1 MSSATTGDWCSEAS
15 RAIAPRVDEPG
26 LCLQAPKQGQ
36 PSPARPHLG
45 TPCHVQGPTSPTHT
59 RSSRWHAHAWV
70 CTPSHPARWL
80 GGWGRGSPSQEMPG
94 RTPHGVQ
101 ADVMTRVAG
110 RGPGWDPHVAK
121 PTLGALAPADGSCW
135 ELARWPLICTQRQA

>member
-59 RSSRWHAHAWV
+59 RSSRWHAHAGTRTHG
-70 CTPSHPARWL
+70 CARPHTQL
-80 GGWGRGSPSQEMPG
+80 AGWGVGGGAAPPRRCPAA
-94 RTPHGVQ
+94 PH
-101 ADVMTRVAG
+101 TESRL
-110 RGPGWDPHVAK
+110 
-121 PTLGALAPADGSCW
+121 T
-135 ELARWPLICTQRQA
+135 